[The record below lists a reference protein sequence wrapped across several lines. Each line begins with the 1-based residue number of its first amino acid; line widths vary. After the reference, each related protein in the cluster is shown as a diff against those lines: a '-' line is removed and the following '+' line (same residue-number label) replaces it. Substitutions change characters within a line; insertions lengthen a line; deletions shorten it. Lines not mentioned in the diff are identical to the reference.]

1 MSFESSLTF
10 FLAILIFGITPGP
23 GVFALL
29 ARGMTL
35 GAKQC
40 IPLALGMTISDVI
53 YLIFACLGL
62 ATIAHNY
69 AFLFEAIRILGA
81 VYLFYLGYK
90 MFTAPIELE
99 KTQKKE
105 KLKKDFLLTFIQG
118 FLISASNPKVILF
131 YIAFLPTFLDI
142 KSLNTNDIIW
152 VSFLTIVALMI
163 GLMFVSILA
172 NKAKQLLKSKK
183 SLKRLNY
190 TAGSI
195 MIAAGSFLLFNKQA

>member
-10 FLAILIFGITPGP
+10 FLAIFIFGITPGP

-40 IPLALGMTISDVI
+40 LPLAFGMTISDVI

-69 AFLFEAIRILGA
+69 AFLFEAIRIIGA
-81 VYLFYLGYK
+81 FYLFYLAYK
-90 MFTAPIELE
+90 MFTAPIEIE
-99 KTQKKE
+99 EQKSQKVEKKE
-105 KLKKDFLLTFIQG
+105 FMYGFIQG

-131 YIAFLPTFLDI
+131 YIAFLPTFIDI
-142 KSLNTNDIIW
+142 KSLTSNDIVI
-152 VSFLTIVALMI
+152 VSLLTIVALMI
-163 GLMFVSILA
+163 GLMSISILA
-172 NKAKQLLKSKK
+172 NKAKKVLKSKK
-183 SLKRLNY
+183 SMKKMNY

-195 MIAAGSFLLFNKQA
+195 MFAAGSFLLFNKQD

>member
-1 MSFESSLTF
+1 MSLESSLTF

-35 GAKQC
+35 GSKQC
-40 IPLALGMTISDVI
+40 IPLAFGMTISDVI

-69 AFLFEAIRILGA
+69 AFLFEVIRILGA
-81 VYLFYLGYK
+81 LYLFYLGYK
-90 MFTAPIELE
+90 MFTASIEIE
-99 KTQKKE
+99 DTQKNE
-105 KLKKDFLLTFIQG
+105 TVKKDFVLAFIQG

-142 KSLNTNDIIW
+142 KSLDARDIIW
-152 VSFLTIVALMI
+152 VSFLTIIALMI

-172 NKAKQLLKSKK
+172 NKAKKLLKSKK

-195 MIAAGSFLLFNKQA
+195 MVAAGSFLLFNKQS

>member
-1 MSFESSLTF
+1 MSLESSLTF
-10 FLAILIFGITPGP
+10 FLAILIFSITPGP

-35 GAKQC
+35 GARDC
-40 IPLALGMTISDVI
+40 ISLALGMTISDVI

-69 AFLFEAIRILGA
+69 AFLFEVIRILGA
-81 VYLFYLGYK
+81 LYLFYLGYK
-90 MFTAPIELE
+90 MFTSPIEIE
-99 KTQKKE
+99 PTPKKKSMKKE
-105 KLKKDFLLTFIQG
+105 FYLGFMQG

-142 KSLNTNDIIW
+142 KALSSNDIYW
-152 VSFLTIVALMI
+152 VSFLAVVALMI
-163 GLMFVSILA
+163 GLMSVSILA
-172 NKAKQLLKSKK
+172 NQAKKILKSKK

-190 TAGSI
+190 SAGSI
-195 MIAAGSFLLFNKQA
+195 MVAAGSFLLFNKQS